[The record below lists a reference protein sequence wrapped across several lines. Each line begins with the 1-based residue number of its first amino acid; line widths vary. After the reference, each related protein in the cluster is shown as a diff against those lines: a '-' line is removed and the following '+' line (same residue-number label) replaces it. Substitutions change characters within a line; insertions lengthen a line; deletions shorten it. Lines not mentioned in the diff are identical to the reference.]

1 MRVADDGA
9 TLLWP
14 DYIGNWMFNT
24 MGEAF
29 ETKWVRDLGLKQT
42 VFVC

>member
-1 MRVADDGA
+1 VRVADGGA

-24 MGEAF
+24 MGMAVHMTGSFMSGF
-29 ETKWVRDLGLKQT
+29 E
-42 VFVC
+42 